1 MHRTA
6 SRFVVVVLI
15 LMALIG
21 CRGGSLP
28 WVEDS
33 DFGPYVRELDTLS
46 LHHTYD
52 SLIRVDTSQWK
63 AVITVKEH
71 YQKTKQSLWFDR
83 SGVSSDADMLV
94 EILRKELPRHGLD
107 TTAFGIPQI
116 AADLRVVQQ
125 LAFDSIGQSINV
137 VLPRLDYL
145 LSRAFVL
152 YTVGQRYGFIRPDKL
167 LNHYSYREEQQTY
180 AQLFDYPVRQPDYQ
194 EAINQLTDDDR
205 MEYLEKSHPSGALYE
220 RLLDRL
226 GKTDSREDK
235 RRLTANIERCRWQMA
250 QPQMDGRMVLVNL
263 PAQQLWAIG
272 VDSMFSMRI
281 CCGSVNHQTPLLHSE
296 LSYMQ
301 VNPDWLIPMNIVKS
315 DFLHHE
321 GDSAW
326 FARHRYYIVDRSS
339 GDTLRVK
346 EVTADEMKS
355 GKLRIGQKGGAGNS
369 LGRIVFRFKNK
380 FDIYLHDTNMRWAF
394 NNERRT
400 VSHGCIRVEKPFE
413 LACFLMGTA
422 DEWTLDRLRIS
433 MDIKPKSERG
443 LNYLIEHSDSPRP
456 FRLMTYQAITPHVPL
471 YIIYYTVYPN
481 PETGILE
488 TWPDIYGYDKLI
500 LRELYSLID

>member
-1 MHRTA
+1 MYRKV
-6 SRFVVVVLI
+6 SRFLVAVI
-15 LMALIG
+15 LLSLFTG
-21 CRGGSLP
+21 CFDGHTP
-28 WVEDS
+28 WSEES
-33 DFGPYVRELDTLS
+33 AFGAYVRELDTLS

-52 SLIRVDTSQWK
+52 SLLHADTSQWK
-63 AVITVKEH
+63 AVIALKEQYRKSKH
-71 YQKTKQSLWFDR
+71 SFWFDR
-83 SGVSSDADMLV
+83 MGVSSDAGQLV
-94 EILRKELPRHGLD
+94 EVLRRELPRHGLD
-107 TTAFGIPQI
+107 TIAFGIPQI
-116 AADLRVVQQ
+116 AADLRVVEL

-137 VLPRLDYL
+137 VLPRLDYQ

-152 YTVGQRYGFIRPDKL
+152 YTTGQRYGFTRPDKL
-167 LNHYSYREEQQTY
+167 LNHFNYREEQQAY
-180 AQLFDYPVRQPDYQ
+180 AQLFDEAIRQPDYQ
-194 EAINQLTDDDR
+194 EAINQLSVDDR
-205 MEYLEKSHPSGALYE
+205 IEYLEESHPSGALYE
-220 RLLDRL
+220 RLLERL
-226 GKTDSREDK
+226 EQTNSREEM
-235 RRLTANIERCRWQMA
+235 RRLAVNIERCRWQIA
-250 QPQMDGRMVLVNL
+250 HPQMDGRMVLVNL

-272 VDSMFSMRI
+272 VDSILSMRI
-281 CCGSVNHQTPLLHSE
+281 CCGAVNHNTPLLHSE
-296 LSYMQ
+296 LSYLQ
-301 VNPDWLIPMNIVKS
+301 VNPDWLIPLNIVKS
-315 DFLHHE
+315 DFLRHE

-339 GDTLRVK
+339 GDTLDVK
-346 EVTADEMKS
+346 DVTADEMKS

-400 VSHGCIRVEKPFE
+400 VSHGCIRVQKPFE
-413 LACFLMGTA
+413 LACFLMGSA

-433 MDIKPKSERG
+433 MDIKPKSKKG
-443 LNYLIEHSDSPRP
+443 LTYLSEHSDSPRP

-500 LRELYSLID
+500 ARELQSLIG